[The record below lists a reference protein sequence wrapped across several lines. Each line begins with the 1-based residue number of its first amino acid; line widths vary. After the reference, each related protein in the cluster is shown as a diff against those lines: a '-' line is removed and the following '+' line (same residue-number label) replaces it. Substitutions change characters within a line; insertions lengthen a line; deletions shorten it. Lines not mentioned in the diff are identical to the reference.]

1 MAKKQPTTTTR
12 VEKGDDGVYRWTY
25 ALNLFKNPAVLVTVL
40 KIIVPLFSIPLIV
53 TLIRTAIDNSW
64 AEVWNENMWNSS
76 IKMCIFILVLFIGIA
91 LLSYLIVAIMYRGKY
106 IVHFTMD
113 EKTLVHATD
122 GAQSQKARRMG
133 YFTIG
138 AGVLSGRPGT
148 ISAGMAATRTTSTTD
163 LSRVRSIKVRRGINL
178 IKVNQLLNHNQVYV
192 PKEDFDLVLDF
203 LRKNCP
209 KAK

>member
-1 MAKKQPTTTTR
+1 
-12 VEKGDDGVYRWTY
+12 
-25 ALNLFKNPAVLVTVL
+25 
-40 KIIVPLFSIPLIV
+40 
-53 TLIRTAIDNSW
+53 
-64 AEVWNENMWNSS
+64 MWHSS
-76 IKMCIFILVLFIGIA
+76 IKILLFVLVLFIGIT
-91 LLSYLIVAIMYRGKY
+91 LLAYLIVAGMYGGKY

-122 GAQSQKARRMG
+122 GAQSKKSRRMG
-133 YFTIG
+133 LVTMG
-138 AGVLSGRPGT
+138 AGVLSGRAGT

-163 LSRVRSIKVRRGINL
+163 LSSVRRIKVRRGINL

-203 LRKNCP
+203 LRKHCP